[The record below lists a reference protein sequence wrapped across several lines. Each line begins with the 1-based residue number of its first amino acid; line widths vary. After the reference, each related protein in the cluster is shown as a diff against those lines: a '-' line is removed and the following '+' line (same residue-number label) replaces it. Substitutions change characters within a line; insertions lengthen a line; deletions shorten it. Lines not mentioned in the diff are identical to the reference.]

1 MVNRLTTSKP
11 AMSLAV
17 ALLVFVSLSVYLYL
31 ELGQRSESLDET
43 RSTLAASEST
53 NAALLVEKAGLEDS
67 LEDANAQNVALA
79 QDNAVLGGNIAILE
93 GNLAEALDAVDSWS
107 AAYDESQG
115 ALHASRTAYNEL
127 ENQHTALEDEFGTL
141 NTQHQTL
148 TSEHTELVGRYNYL
162 REELT
167 ELRGL
172 VGNKGQLEVDIES
185 LEGTVASLRAERA
198 ELEGVIVELQDVIA
212 IIPRPFKESILCS
225 GSMEPAMTC
234 LDRVA
239 LRDVSDDLDLAVGNV
254 VTFESNDCYFVIA
267 VCLTIHRIVAI
278 AEGAGG
284 TYYLTKGDDNLLDD
298 DIWLSR
304 ADLVEAVVG
313 IEKNAYSDATRIKRR
328 QEVSDIVDKYK
339 AALSPCMSVIR
350 PGGVCVVSPAANQTI
365 QTFNSDIEHAL
376 CTGLCF
382 PNIHPPFDPSQ
393 WWEYTFERSIVCTPP
408 PSTRVVQTWEGYSCR

>member
-1 MVNRLTTSKP
+1 MINRLTTSKP
-11 AMSLAV
+11 AMALAV

-93 GNLAEALDAVDSWS
+93 GNIAEALNAVDEWS

-127 ENQHTALEDEFGTL
+127 ENQHTALEDEFGAL
-141 NTQHQTL
+141 RTQHQAL

-162 REELT
+162 RQELT

-172 VGNKGQLEVDIES
+172 VGNKGQLEVDIQSLEGTVAS
-185 LEGTVASLRAERA
+185 LEGTVASLRAEKVS
-198 ELEGVIVELQDVIA
+198 LEDAIA
-212 IIPRPFKESILCS
+212 IIPRPYNQHILCS

-239 LRDVSDDLDLAVGNV
+239 LRDVSDDMDLAVGNV
-254 VTFESNDCYFVIA
+254 VTFESHNCYFGIA
-267 VCLTIHRIVAI
+267 VCPTIHRIVAI
-278 AEGAGG
+278 AEGTGG
-284 TYYLTKGDDNLLDD
+284 TYYLTKGDNNLGDD

-304 ADLVEAVVG
+304 ADLAEAVVG
-313 IEKNAYSDATRIKRR
+313 IEKNAYSAATRIKQR
-328 QEVSDIVDKYK
+328 QRVSDLDSKYK
-339 AALSPCMSVIR
+339 EALRPCMSVIR
-350 PGGVCVVSPAANQTI
+350 AGGSCVVSPAANHTI
-365 QTFNSDIEHAL
+365 QTFNSDIECAL
-376 CTGLCF
+376 GTRFCF
-382 PNIHPPFDPSQ
+382 PHPPFDSSQ
-393 WWEYTFERSIVCTPP
+393 WWEYTFERSIVCEPP
-408 PSTRVVQTWEGYSCR
+408 PSTRVMQTWKEYSCT